1 MSETLSPSLD
11 PALSA
16 LHLDVLYETDD
27 RGRLLR
33 VRGSD
38 RPPPLAHLLRTPL
51 GNRWLVGA
59 TLPEDTAARLD
70 TSFADEP
77 VTDPDEWEQHEPRCL
92 EVVRALLDPFRRP
105 GPRAPEYRGPA
116 FAFPDELVII
126 GTSEVYQPDGDAS
139 LVSADL
145 GWIVHASEEERPLLV
160 ARDEQ
165 GVVVSVCHAAR
176 ATSEGAEAGL
186 DTAPEARRRGHA
198 LAVTSRWAVEVR
210 ASGRTALYS
219 TAWENEASRAV
230 ARRLG
235 LVRYAEDWHFG

>member
-1 MSETLSPSLD
+1 VSHTLSPSLD
-11 PALSA
+11 PALPA

-59 TLPEDTAARLD
+59 TLPEDTAARLE
-70 TSFADEP
+70 TAFADEP

-92 EVVRALLDPFRRP
+92 ETVRALLDPFRRP
-105 GPRAPEYRGPA
+105 DVEEPEYRGPA
-116 FAFPDELVII
+116 FAFPDEIVVI
-126 GTSEVYQPDGDAS
+126 GASELYLPDGGPSVGAS
-139 LVSADL
+139 DL
-145 GWIVHASEEERPLLV
+145 AWIASASEEERPLVV
-160 ARDEQ
+160 ARDDH
-165 GVVVSVCHAAR
+165 GFVVAVCHSGR

-186 DTAPEARRRGHA
+186 ATVPEARRRGHA

-210 ASGRTALYS
+210 ASGRTPLYS
-219 TAWENEASRAV
+219 TRWENEASRAV

-235 LVRYAEDWHFG
+235 LVRYAEDWHLG

>member
-11 PALSA
+11 PALPA

-27 RGRLLR
+27 RGRPLR

-38 RPPPLAHLLRTPL
+38 RPAPLAHLLRTPF
-51 GNRWLVGA
+51 GNRWLIGA

-70 TSFADEP
+70 TAFADEP

-92 EVVRALLDPFRRP
+92 EVVRALLDPFRHPDREE
-105 GPRAPEYRGPA
+105 PEYRGPA
-116 FAFPDELVII
+116 FAFPDDLVVI
-126 GTSEVYQPDGDAS
+126 GASEVYLPDGDAS
-139 LVSADL
+139 VVSAAL
-145 GWIVHASEEERPLLV
+145 AWITTASEAERPLAV
-160 ARDEQ
+160 ARDER
-165 GVVVSVCHAAR
+165 GVVVSVCHSAR

-186 DTAPEARRRGHA
+186 ETAPEARRHGHA
-198 LAVTSRWAVEVR
+198 LAVTSRWAMEVR
-210 ASGRTALYS
+210 ATGRAPLYS
-219 TAWENEASRAV
+219 TAWDNEASRAV